1 MSAVRPIPACRI
13 VAVTLPP
20 TLLCAFIVSLIAV
33 TGIAPAQASLGHPLT
48 LVNERFP

>member
-1 MSAVRPIPACRI
+1 
-13 VAVTLPP
+13 LPP

-33 TGIAPAQASLGHPLT
+33 TGVAPAQASVGDPLT